1 MKQLRQMR
9 TLSAMVAV
17 QGHRVRVFDRASKHL
32 GETLADKVKPFR
44 HLIADLAD
52 KNRVF
57 RSAELS
63 RLWVDCFPQILPPEG
78 EHGLGIIILNS
89 NSESN
94 FSFTNAL
101 GLLPWEDVQVV
112 RTIIDQFPGAGWI
125 VALHHHL
132 MEYPMPV
139 SSLSERIGTA
149 LINGNWVVR
158 QLEPVAEKMMIRH
171 GHRHIDWIGHT
182 GPLKIISA
190 PSSVMEARDKGE
202 TYFYIHE
209 VAVNSEGA
217 LDLAR
222 YERIS
227 VSGTEFLT

>member
-1 MKQLRQMR
+1 
-9 TLSAMVAV
+9 MVAV
-17 QGHRVRVFDRASKHL
+17 QGHRVRVYDRASNRL

-44 HLIADLAD
+44 HLVTDLAD
-52 KNRVF
+52 QNRVL
-57 RSAELS
+57 RSGELS

-112 RTIIDQFPGAGWI
+112 RTVIDQFPGAGWI

-158 QLEPVAEKMMIRH
+158 QLEPVAQKMMVMH
-171 GHRHIDWIGHT
+171 GHRHIDWIGQA

-190 PSSVMEARDKGE
+190 PSPVMEARDKEE

-209 VAVNSEGA
+209 VSVSSEGA
-217 LDLAR
+217 LDLVQSDR
-222 YERIS
+222 
-227 VSGTEFLT
+227 VTVPGTEFQT